1 MTVARLYDL
10 QQVDA
15 ALARAIAHRQ
25 GLDDGAAL
33 RVAVAEAARRLEGAR
48 EQIHADQGRLK
59 ALDLEVQS
67 IRARQ
72 TRMEADLYS
81 GRVGNPKELQAMQ
94 DDVASLARMTSR
106 LEDEELELL
115 ERGEQFDASAR
126 EAQREWQDTQAALD
140 RQVALYSEAA
150 AADDQQIAAL
160 EARRAEVAA
169 GIEEDLL
176 RRYDRLRAS
185 KGGLAVVAV
194 RGGICDGCHVAIP
207 QRVVSRLQK
216 DPDYLAA
223 CDGCGRLL
231 VIPTTVP

>member
-15 ALARAIAHRQ
+15 ALARTIAHRQ

-33 RVAVAEAARRLEGAR
+33 QAAVSEAARRLEGVR
-48 EQIHADQGRLK
+48 GQIHADQGRLK

-67 IRARQ
+67 IRARR
-72 TRMEADLYS
+72 TRIEADLYS
-81 GRVGNPKELQAMQ
+81 GRIGNPKELQAMQ

-115 ERGEQFDASAR
+115 ERGEQFDAMAR
-126 EAQREWQDTQAALD
+126 DAQREWQDAQAALD
-140 RQVALYSEAA
+140 RQIAFYHEAA

-169 GIEEDLL
+169 GIDEDLL

-207 QRVVSRLQK
+207 ERVVSRLRN
-216 DPDYLAA
+216 DPDHLAA
-223 CDGCGRLL
+223 CDACGRLL
-231 VIPTTVP
+231 VIPTTMP